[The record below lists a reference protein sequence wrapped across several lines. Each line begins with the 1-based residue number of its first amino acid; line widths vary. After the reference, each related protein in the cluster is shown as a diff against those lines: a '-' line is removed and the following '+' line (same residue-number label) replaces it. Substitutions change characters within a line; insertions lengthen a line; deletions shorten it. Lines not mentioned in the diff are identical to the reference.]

1 MGRHGEMR
9 KAHQQPITLD
19 TIGLLAGGQAEAVVN
34 AAIRAAVRDTEDRGG
49 DGKPRKVVIE
59 LVFEKVGKDGTGVVA
74 TVKAKTAIP
83 AYQTDPTYG
92 DLKVGSRGEP
102 EVAFSPA
109 DADNPDQPAIGGTR
123 E

>member
-1 MGRHGEMR
+1 MGELNRR
-9 KAHQQPITLD
+9 KAHQSPLTLD
-19 TIGLLAGGQAEAVVN
+19 TLGDLADGTARAAID
-34 AAIRAAVRDTEDRGG
+34 AAIRAAVRDTEDRGA
-49 DGKPRKVVIE
+49 DGKPRKVTIE
-59 LVFEKVGKDGTGVVA
+59 LILEKVGKDGTGVVA

-92 DLKVGSRGEP
+92 DLKVGVMGQP

-109 DADNPDQPAIGGTR
+109 AADNPDQPRLHGV